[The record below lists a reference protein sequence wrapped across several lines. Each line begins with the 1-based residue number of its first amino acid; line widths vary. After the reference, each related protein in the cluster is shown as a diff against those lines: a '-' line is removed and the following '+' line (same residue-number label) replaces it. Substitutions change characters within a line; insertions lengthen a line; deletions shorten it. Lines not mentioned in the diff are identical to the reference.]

1 MDVPQAISPDQ
12 LMQRDAPFYS
22 SHPDPAAGQIWARKQ
37 RTTWQTIDRFNCI
50 SSSIGF
56 GTEVLLSFLLPTA
69 GCWLVKGNLKYYTEI
84 KFNCPRFIASSE
96 RTWYI
101 ECFVVIKGNLSRG
114 ERREDSFTFL

>member
-1 MDVPQAISPDQ
+1 MDIPQAISPDQ

-56 GTEVLLSFLLPTA
+56 GDEVLLSFHHFFWPLQAAGLLR
-69 GCWLVKGNLKYYTEI
+69 EI
-84 KFNCPRFIASSE
+84 KNITR
-96 RTWYI
+96 
-101 ECFVVIKGNLSRG
+101 K
-114 ERREDSFTFL
+114 